1 MAKMENTKKLSDMV
15 YSCSGIGDCRIA
27 YRWAV
32 GRYGVCPVLE
42 HSPQFDPFYARGKIR
57 IAKGLLEEEI
67 EPSEELAKVLYQC
80 TTCGNCHS
88 ACHQS
93 MCEYIELPVGRFIDH
108 TKLFEA
114 MRADMVEEGLGPMP
128 RHKELMEWTK
138 KEHNPYME
146 KHEDRIK
153 WIPEGK
159 TIPQKADMVWFMGC
173 TEPYRQPELAQAFL
187 KILEAAD
194 VEFAIIHP
202 EEWCCGS
209 IFFRTGVW
217 GLAEELAKHNI
228 EALKASGAKK
238 VVIHCAGCYRTIAKD
253 YPEHFG
259 ELPFQ
264 VVNAV
269 ELIRD
274 LMKEGKLKPS
284 EANVKVTYHDPCHLG
299 RHMGI
304 YDTPREILEM
314 MPGVELVEMRRIRDA
329 AWCCGAG
336 GGVKSGFPDL
346 AVEIAKDR
354 IKEAEETEAELVVT
368 ACPFCVRN
376 LRDAS
381 EALNSK
387 LKVIDIVEL
396 LAENLG

>member
-93 MCEYIELPVGRFIDH
+93 MCEYIELPISRFIDH

-173 TEPYRQPELAQAFL
+173 TEPYREPELAQAFL
-187 KILEAAD
+187 KILEAANVD
-194 VEFAIIHP
+194 FAIIHP

-217 GLAEELAKHNI
+217 NLAEELAKHNI

-387 LKVIDIVEL
+387 LKVVDIVEL

>member
-15 YSCSGIGDCRIA
+15 YACSGIGDCRIA

-32 GRYGVCPVLE
+32 DRYGVCPVLE

-57 IAKGLLEEEI
+57 IAKGLLENEL

-93 MCEYIELPVGRFIDH
+93 ICEYIELPISRFIDH

-128 RHKELMEWTK
+128 RHKELVEWTK

-173 TEPYRQPELAQAFL
+173 TEPYREPELAQAFL
-187 KILEAAD
+187 KILEAANVD
-194 VEFAIIHP
+194 FAIIHP

-209 IFFRTGVW
+209 IFFRTGMW
-217 GLAEELAKHNI
+217 NLAEELAKHNI

-253 YPEHFG
+253 YPERFG
-259 ELPFQ
+259 ELPFR

-314 MPGVELVEMRRIRDA
+314 MPGVELVEMRRIKDA

-354 IKEAEETEAELVVT
+354 MKEAEETEAELIVT